1 MRDRTRQINNNS
13 FDVSHNNP
21 DSVASQGGAKKRIVV
36 SLWVSWGIHSMHSL
50 MQLVCHSVQLRQPQ
64 PASYLGRVLSAS
76 LSLCCSHCQHAH
88 FVADCTSF
96 IWAGSSVILPLS
108 FCQLACREASI
119 FISSSPAHCR
129 ELFVWPPFVICY
141 FLLVIVWPAD
151 LHNNTHTHIH
161 TVTRTPPHTH
171 IQIVAC
177 TMQFYAAELTVP
189 PTTSINAFCRYL

>member
-1 MRDRTRQINNNS
+1 
-13 FDVSHNNP
+13 
-21 DSVASQGGAKKRIVV
+21 
-36 SLWVSWGIHSMHSL
+36 MHSL

-76 LSLCCSHCQHAH
+76 LSLSTVSLS
-88 FVADCTSF
+88 VAPTASTHILWPTVHHSYEQAAVSF
-96 IWAGSSVILPLS
+96 SLSLS

-151 LHNNTHTHIH
+151 LHNNTHTHTH
-161 TVTRTPPHTH
+161 SNSYSPTHTH
-171 IQIVAC
+171 TDSCLHNAILCCRADC
-177 TMQFYAAELTVP
+177 TP
-189 PTTSINAFCRYL
+189 NNKH

>member
-1 MRDRTRQINNNS
+1 MSRTITRTAWP
-13 FDVSHNNP
+13 VR
-21 DSVASQGGAKKRIVV
+21 AEGGEGIVV

-96 IWAGSSVILPLS
+96 IWAGSSVILLLS

-151 LHNNTHTHIH
+151 LHNNTHTHTH
-161 TVTRTPPHTH
+161 SNSYSPTHTH
-171 IQIVAC
+171 THTDSCLHNAILCWRADC
-177 TMQFYAAELTVP
+177 TP
-189 PTTSINAFCRYL
+189 NNKH

>member
-1 MRDRTRQINNNS
+1 MRDRTRRINNNS

-21 DSVASQGGAKKRIVV
+21 DSVASQGGAKKGIVV

-64 PASYLGRVLSAS
+64 PASYLARVLSAS

-96 IWAGSSVILPLS
+96 IWAGSSVILSLS
-108 FCQLACREASI
+108 
-119 FISSSPAHCR
+119 
-129 ELFVWPPFVICY
+129 LFVSWHAGRHLSSFQAAQRIVVNYLCG
-141 FLLVIVWPAD
+141 LLLLFAIFYWS
-151 LHNNTHTHIH
+151 LFGQLTSTTTTHTH

-171 IQIVAC
+171 THTDSCLHNAILCCRDDC
-177 TMQFYAAELTVP
+177 TP
-189 PTTSINAFCRYL
+189 NNKH